1 MEYEIEGNILV
12 AKLEHEE
19 DFFESLEKI
28 MSEIEQK
35 SAVLVTAIGMLNDFS
50 LGFYNMETG
59 EYEFK
64 EYNEPMELVSVHG
77 SITEEGSIHMHAQL
91 ADENHHVHGGH
102 LENGTVFNVN
112 EITMLVFN
120 DLRMTRERDEELD
133 TDLLSVK

>member
-12 AKLEHEE
+12 AKLDHEE
-19 DFFESLEKI
+19 DFFGSLEKI
-28 MSEIEQK
+28 MSEIEQR
-35 SAVLVTAIGMLNDFS
+35 SAMLVTAIGMLKDFS

-64 EYNEPMELVSVHG
+64 EYDEPMELVSIHG

-102 LENGTVFNVN
+102 LEKATVCNVN